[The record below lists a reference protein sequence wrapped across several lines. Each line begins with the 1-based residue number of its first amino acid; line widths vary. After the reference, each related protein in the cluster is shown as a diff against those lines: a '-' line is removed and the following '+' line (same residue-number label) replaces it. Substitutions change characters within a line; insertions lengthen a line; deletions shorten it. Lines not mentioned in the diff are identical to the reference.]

1 MYNESYNNFTSQTK
15 PLNIT
20 FMLIIIVA
28 VMIVGIL
35 SYGIVRYYDFKKLQ
49 EVVCEEHRVLKKD
62 LQKIKNNNDSLKN
75 KKKDFNT
82 HLNTYNNQNCIG
94 EWINPDETNCEEVY
108 KISQIKMGDGTP
120 CEYEHD
126 EKRERR
132 ETDGVCEPQNCVGE
146 WNNCIR
152 DERTY
157 SVTTPALRGGSCPA
171 ENGAIDRTTCVIQ
184 NRPPPNISS
193 DDIQTTLSTLGSSP
207 TDEEIANK
215 LANEYTQY
223 DSEDFL
229 NMISSLGS
237 NATLQEKIDA
247 FAKIDDPDSDNCAQ
261 MFKNIID
268 DYGIN
273 ECIYNKFS
281 ETDINCD
288 IKDNQRK
295 PTNYIAKCINDKF
308 YEDIITIVNKQ
319 LDQKLNYEEIDIKL
333 QINKNNWED
342 ILTDIF
348 NNHGIEKVLHNE
360 TRVEITNYFNDS
372 DIKLKIKNSNFN
384 KNCNYISQK
393 NVCKAFK
400 KVYLVNYSE
409 TGPGTASDGTNISS
423 DDIQTTLST
432 LGSSP
437 TNQEIADTLNAEY
450 SHFPIQEILNTIS
463 SLGSNATL
471 QEKIDAIA
479 TIDDPETG
487 PGSVSDD
494 PETPSD
500 VVGNNDLKTPV
511 ITLLTKALSNLPFFV
526 NDLLS

>member
-1 MYNESYNNFTSQTK
+1 MYNESYNNFTSQRK

-82 HLNTYNNQNCIG
+82 HLNSYNNQNCIG
-94 EWINPDETNCEEVY
+94 EWINPDETDCEEVY

-146 WNNCIR
+146 WNNCIG

-193 DDIQTTLSTLGSSP
+193 DDIQTTLTELGSSP
-207 TDEEIANK
+207 TDQEIANK
-215 LANEYTQY
+215 LANEYSHY
-223 DSEDFL
+223 SVEE
-229 NMISSLGS
+229 ISNTISLLGS

-247 FAKIDDPDSDNCAQ
+247 IATIDDPDSDNCAQ
-261 MFKNIID
+261 FFKNIID
-268 DYGIN
+268 DYGVN

-288 IKDNQRK
+288 IEDNQRK
-295 PTNYIAKCINDKF
+295 PLNYIAKCINDKF
-308 YEDIITIVNKQ
+308 YKDIITILNKQ
-319 LDQKLNYEEIDIKL
+319 LYQNLNYEEIDIKL
-333 QINKNNWED
+333 QNKQINKNNWED
-342 ILTDIF
+342 ILTEIF
-348 NNHGIEKVLHNE
+348 DNHGIEKVLHNE
-360 TRVEITNYFNDS
+360 TRVEITNYFNDN
-372 DIKLKIKNSNFN
+372 DIDLKMENYNFK
-384 KNCNYISQK
+384 KNCNDTNKK
-393 NVCKAFK
+393 NMCKAIK
-400 KVYLVNYSE
+400 NAYLVNYSE
-409 TGPGTASDGTNISS
+409 TG
-423 DDIQTTLST
+423 
-432 LGSSP
+432 
-437 TNQEIADTLNAEY
+437 ADTT
-450 SHFPIQEILNTIS
+450 S
-463 SLGSNATL
+463 GSDT
-471 QEKIDAIA
+471 
-479 TIDDPETG
+479 T
-487 PGSVSDD
+487 SDD
-494 PETPSD
+494 PDTTSGSD
-500 VVGNNDLKTPV
+500 TTSDDPDTTSDDPDTTSDDPDTISDDNVVGNNNLKTQV
-511 ITLLTKALSNLPFFV
+511 INFLIKQPHLPSFV

>member
-75 KKKDFNT
+75 KKIDFNT

-146 WNNCIR
+146 WNNCIG

-157 SVTTPALRGGSCPA
+157 SVTTPTLRGGSCPA

-193 DDIQTTLSTLGSSP
+193 DDIQTTLTELGSSP

-223 DSEDFL
+223 KPEDFL

-247 FAKIDDPDSDNCAQ
+247 FAKIDDP
-261 MFKNIID
+261 
-268 DYGIN
+268 
-273 ECIYNKFS
+273 
-281 ETDINCD
+281 
-288 IKDNQRK
+288 
-295 PTNYIAKCINDKF
+295 
-308 YEDIITIVNKQ
+308 
-319 LDQKLNYEEIDIKL
+319 
-333 QINKNNWED
+333 
-342 ILTDIF
+342 
-348 NNHGIEKVLHNE
+348 
-360 TRVEITNYFNDS
+360 
-372 DIKLKIKNSNFN
+372 
-384 KNCNYISQK
+384 
-393 NVCKAFK
+393 
-400 KVYLVNYSE
+400 E

-437 TNQEIADTLNAEY
+437 TNQEIANILNAAY
-450 SHFPIQEILNTIS
+450 SYFPIQEILDTIS

-500 VVGNNDLKTPV
+500 VVGNNYLKTPV
-511 ITLLTKALSNLPFFV
+511 ITFLTKALSNLPFFV

>member
-1 MYNESYNNFTSQTK
+1 MYNESYNNFTPQTK

-132 ETDGVCEPQNCVGE
+132 DTDGVCGPQNCVGDWSSCNE
-146 WNNCIR
+146 GEQI
-152 DERTY
+152 Y

-171 ENGAIDRTTCVIQ
+171 ENGAIDTTTCIIE
-184 NRPPPNISS
+184 NRPPRNISS
-193 DDIQTTLSTLGSSP
+193 DNIQNTLTELGSSP

-215 LANEYTQY
+215 LANEYSHY
-223 DSEDFL
+223 S
-229 NMISSLGS
+229 
-237 NATLQEKIDA
+237 
-247 FAKIDDPDSDNCAQ
+247 
-261 MFKNIID
+261 
-268 DYGIN
+268 
-273 ECIYNKFS
+273 
-281 ETDINCD
+281 
-288 IKDNQRK
+288 
-295 PTNYIAKCINDKF
+295 
-308 YEDIITIVNKQ
+308 V
-319 LDQKLNYEEIDIKL
+319 EEI
-333 QINKNNWED
+333 
-342 ILTDIF
+342 
-348 NNHGIEKVLHNE
+348 
-360 TRVEITNYFNDS
+360 S
-372 DIKLKIKNSNFN
+372 
-384 KNCNYISQK
+384 
-393 NVCKAFK
+393 
-400 KVYLVNYSE
+400 
-409 TGPGTASDGTNISS
+409 
-423 DDIQTTLST
+423 
-432 LGSSP
+432 
-437 TNQEIADTLNAEY
+437 
-450 SHFPIQEILNTIS
+450 NTIS
-463 SLGSNATL
+463 LLGSNATL

-487 PGSVSDD
+487 PGTASDDSGNTSDDSGATSDNSGATIDDPETGPGSVSDD
-494 PETPSD
+494 SGATSGGN
-500 VVGNNDLKTPV
+500 VVGNNDLNTPV
-511 ITLLTKALSNLPFFV
+511 ITFLTNALPNLSSFV